1 MTTIETLK
9 SHAKYLRTHLSAIN
23 IPLTHSQALEAVA
36 VMHGHRD
43 WNTASA
49 VACHQSAPPQEPEE
63 PLVLCVTAEDSAAEL
78 RGLAEELLRLG
89 PVAIRFRVDAN
100 ITIAQVRE
108 ARTVASEIEQR
119 GVRVEFDV
127 PM

>member
-1 MTTIETLK
+1 MTTIESLK
-9 SHAKYLRTHLSAIN
+9 SQAKRLRTLLSAN
-23 IPLTHSQALEAVA
+23 DIPFTHSQSLEAVA

-49 VACHQSAPPQEPEE
+49 AANHQAAPPKE
-63 PLVLCVTAEDSAAEL
+63 PLVLCVTAEDSPTEL
-78 RGLAEELLRLG
+78 RELAEKMLRLS

-100 ITIAQVRE
+100 ITFGQVRE
-108 ARTVASEIEQR
+108 ARAVASEIELR